1 MGYLKFSLLAI
12 VSLSLSGCL
21 VGTAVNVVAETAE
34 GAIELTGATVKTTA
48 GATGAVIGGTVDA
61 VLPGDQ
67 RRKKD
72 DDDDK

>member
-1 MGYLKFSLLAI
+1 MGYLKLSLLAG
-12 VSLSLSGCL
+12 VSLCLSGCL
-21 VGTAVNVVAETAE
+21 VGTAINAVLETAE

-72 DDDDK
+72 DDEK